1 MFAHTTRRGFTLI
14 EMLVVIGIIVV
25 LVAIL
30 FPVFATVREQSRQT
44 ACIGN
49 LNQLAIALKQYRAD
63 HGRYPFM
70 PYYNPAVQR
79 YQGGFSALYP
89 DYVDDT
95 SLLICPSDRNID
107 GIEKEAAQRVYCSYN
122 GAVTSVDT
130 GDETTWAFDEGNFT
144 HIQTGASISDAPTR
158 SYNYFGYENSGV
170 DPYNMVEGDDGY
182 YPYASGAPSWLTSA
196 GLKYD
201 HYPRLMNRNA
211 PDTTV
216 VTHCTHH
223 RSFYD
228 KNTEQIDIVL
238 RLSGRSEKVNRVAWQ
253 HHESGAVSMFVRQRD

>member
-1 MFAHTTRRGFTLI
+1 MRAHTTKRGFTLI

-49 LNQLAIALKQYRAD
+49 LNQLVVALKQYRTD

-70 PYYNPAVQR
+70 PYYDTTLQR

-95 SLLICPSDRNID
+95 SLLICPDDRNID
-107 GIEKEAAQRVYCSYN
+107 GVEKEARERVYCSYN
-122 GAVTSVDT
+122 GAVTGVDVT
-130 GDETTWAFDEGNFT
+130 DDTTWGFDEGTFS
-144 HIQTGASISDAPTR
+144 HIETGASIADAPTR
-158 SYNYFGYENSGV
+158 WYNYLGYENTGV
-170 DPYNMVEGDDGY
+170 DPYNMVAGDDGY
-182 YPYASGAPSWLTSA
+182 YPYASGAPTWLTSE
-196 GLKYD
+196 GLKYK
-201 HYPRLMNRNA
+201 HYPRLFNRNA
-211 PDTTV
+211 PDITV
-216 VTHCTHH
+216 ITHCTHH

-228 KNTEQIDIVL
+228 KNTEQIDIVM
-238 RLSGRSEKVNRVAWQ
+238 RLNGRHEKINRVAWEN
-253 HHESGAVSMFVRQRD
+253 HESGTVSKFVSQRD